1 MGGAAVLLST
11 SPAKARFR
19 LKHIVRTLTAGDDRS
34 YRCIY
39 QEEDDKGNTGVNL
52 STDLI
57 DVASNTFKTNII
69 TVAPL
74 ILPVS
79 EKLLFALS
87 FVSQKL
93 FKMRKKLRM
102 PNLLTGFEH
111 ICVHAG
117 GRAVIDGIQRS
128 LCLSDEHVEPSRMTL
143 HRFGNTSSSSLWY
156 EMAYI
161 EAKRRMRKGDR
172 LWMIGFGSGFKC
184 NSAVWECIVPD
195 SNEDGPWAGCIH
207 RYPVHIP

>member
-1 MGGAAVLLST
+1 MGGAAVLLSR

-19 LKHIVRTLTAGDDRS
+19 LKHIKRTLTAGDDRS

-156 EMAYI
+156 ELAYV

-172 LWMIGFGSGFKC
+172 VWMIGFGSGFKC
-184 NSAVWECIVPD
+184 HSGVLL
-195 SNEDGPWAGCIH
+195 GLH
-207 RYPVHIP
+207 